1 MNDREQGA
9 DLFARRTFRSPAQT
23 AAMPDWMQPGRPLNA
38 DLLGHSHTPMQRTSN
53 ITFGDN
59 VRLRSTPETEALGL
73 AGQVG
78 QVYGETTPS
87 VTGVT
92 VVGQIVGSEIRL
104 DGVPKKW
111 TRSASGDWVKSSDKK
126 PWWRF
131 W

>member
-1 MNDREQGA
+1 
-9 DLFARRTFRSPAQT
+9 
-23 AAMPDWMQPGRPLNA
+23 MQP
-38 DLLGHSHTPMQRTSN
+38 TTN

-59 VRLRSTPETEALGL
+59 VRLRSTPETEALGV

-92 VVGQIVGSEIRL
+92 VVGQLVGDYALNVHFEGRTDTLWFAPELLEFVDHAAGAEIRL

-111 TRSASGDWVKSSDKK
+111 TRSASGEWVESSDKK

>member
-1 MNDREQGA
+1 MSD
-9 DLFARRTFRSPAQT
+9 
-23 AAMPDWMQPGRPLNA
+23 
-38 DLLGHSHTPMQRTSN
+38 TPR

-59 VRLRSTPETEALGL
+59 VRVRPSPETEARGVAGL
-73 AGQVG
+73 LG

-87 VTGVT
+87 VTGVAVIGEVT
-92 VVGQIVGSEIRL
+92 RDHALNVHFEGRAESPWFAPELLEFVDHAAGAEIRL

-111 TRSASGDWVKSSDKK
+111 VRTAAGACTEIPDRK

>member
-1 MNDREQGA
+1 
-9 DLFARRTFRSPAQT
+9 
-23 AAMPDWMQPGRPLNA
+23 
-38 DLLGHSHTPMQRTSN
+38 MQRTSN

-59 VRLRSTPETEALGL
+59 VRLRSTPETEALGV

-87 VTGVT
+87 ITGVT
-92 VVGQIVGSEIRL
+92 VIGQPTKDEALNVHVEGWTDTLWFAPELLEFVDHAAGAEIRL

-111 TRSASGDWVKSSDKK
+111 TRNASGEWVESSGKK
-126 PWWRF
+126 PWLKF